1 MTEGCPA
8 NNTVCTSVYTC
19 KSMVLANP
27 NYVCGKCVLFLLAIA
42 ARILLLSVPVSHSY
56 GSLSNT
62 PAAMNTFCVL

>member
-1 MTEGCPA
+1 
-8 NNTVCTSVYTC
+8 
-19 KSMVLANP
+19 MVLANP